1 MVTSGEKSR
10 RTQAERRA
18 RVLCSAEELFLARGF
33 HECSMAA
40 IAEHSGVHVAQIY
53 RDFTSKEGL
62 VEASVR
68 TGLGTVIASVGEAVR
83 APDIRSSL
91 HHWLRAT
98 VDSAPRP
105 GPWQLISEISAEAIR
120 NPAIARILR
129 QEELSARL
137 ALTDLLAERLGSSH
151 SPSRLR
157 AIAEFLLTLNLGIF
171 VRNTLVPATDPEGLA
186 DVAEE
191 ALMAILH
198 PSAPPPPGSSEC
210 CPA

>member
-105 GPWQLISEISAEAIR
+105 GPWQLISEIAAEA
-120 NPAIARILR
+120 
-129 QEELSARL
+129 
-137 ALTDLLAERLGSSH
+137 
-151 SPSRLR
+151 
-157 AIAEFLLTLNLGIF
+157 
-171 VRNTLVPATDPEGLA
+171 
-186 DVAEE
+186 
-191 ALMAILH
+191 MAIP
-198 PSAPPPPGSSEC
+198 PSPAC
-210 CPA
+210 CARKN